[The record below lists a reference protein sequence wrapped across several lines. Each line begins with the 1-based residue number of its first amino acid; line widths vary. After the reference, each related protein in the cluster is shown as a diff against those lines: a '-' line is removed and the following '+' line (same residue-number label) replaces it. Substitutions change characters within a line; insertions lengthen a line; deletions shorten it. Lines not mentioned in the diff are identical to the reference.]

1 MAPTL
6 LKKASQ
12 QFIRLSSCD
21 SKNIFEPSPGPESNI
36 AEGSD
41 TQSTRRFR
49 NGTSKRWAPFR
60 GAETSKN
67 ANGFPE
73 EHSKA
78 CLLFRSVRRPEH
90 ATRSPDAKE
99 VLLMRKLR
107 LHPSA
112 MASNSTLVVRNSQK
126 RARSSLQLVNPTPS
140 TGLIT
145 PPSSEASDTL
155 TAPEE
160 KTTAETS
167 IESSTQPNWEILD
180 RRYNRRNPWTR
191 SSPEGRALSTIPEA
205 VVVQTRPTIATVE
218 RASAAKIFLETYFN
232 ELLYKPNTRA
242 LRSQYLESQLC
253 NYLLMTPEEK
263 DKIRV
268 QYRRQETCYLREL
281 RAMRAGSLVYHGKQD
296 SALLVNNYEPLQIL
310 GKGSFGVVRLVRE
323 KPAPGHAFPGQV
335 YAMKVIRKTEML
347 RNCQEGH
354 LRAERDFLV
363 ASEGSQW
370 AVPLIASFQDSA
382 NLYLVMEYMPGGDF
396 LGLLIRHNIL
406 LEPVAQFYIAEMILA
421 IEEVHRLNF
430 IHRDIKPDNF
440 LISAT
445 GHLKIS
451 DFGLAFD
458 DHWSHDAAYYNTH
471 RYSLVRRLN
480 IDINGDETDQ
490 KGSKDLLKHLEWY
503 QSLVSGL
510 DRHGKH
516 PLASNEDLRSLI
528 GWRNRHGNRTG
539 ARSVVGT
546 SQYMAPE
553 VVLSQKYDGR
563 RHFWQ
568 KKDVN
573 RRNKTLLKTFLF
585 PNSPLVSEKCR
596 DLISRLLQEKDVRLC
611 STRYQVKYRDSFK
624 NYVFPDNAEDIKA
637 HRWFRNTPWDRLQS
651 MPPPFT
657 PNLKSDDDAHYF
669 DESEPFEDWSESIP
683 SGVFLN
689 SEEVKE
695 LLFGFDPHVHTKA
708 MELIKIPFDAAKL
721 RSIDRDIDASKEL
734 QPSEKATLK
743 QFIRFYGHKERKRP
757 RDMLLR
763 DKETKKTSL
772 RIRKETAF
780 MGYTWRRM
788 RPGGYIDKKAT
799 GLHEM
804 GESQLPAPSID
815 AEC

>member
-1 MAPTL
+1 M
-6 LKKASQ
+6 
-12 QFIRLSSCD
+12 
-21 SKNIFEPSPGPESNI
+21 
-36 AEGSD
+36 
-41 TQSTRRFR
+41 
-49 NGTSKRWAPFR
+49 
-60 GAETSKN
+60 
-67 ANGFPE
+67 
-73 EHSKA
+73 
-78 CLLFRSVRRPEH
+78 
-90 ATRSPDAKE
+90 
-99 VLLMRKLR
+99 
-107 LHPSA
+107 
-112 MASNSTLVVRNSQK
+112 
-126 RARSSLQLVNPTPS
+126 
-140 TGLIT
+140 
-145 PPSSEASDTL
+145 
-155 TAPEE
+155 
-160 KTTAETS
+160 
-167 IESSTQPNWEILD
+167 D

-191 SSPEGRALSTIPEA
+191 SSPEGCALSTIPEA
-205 VVVQTRPTIATVE
+205 GVVQARPTIVTVE

-232 ELLYKPNTRA
+232 ELLYKPNARA
-242 LRSQYLESQLC
+242 LRGQCLESQLC

-263 DKIRV
+263 EKIRG
-268 QYRRQETCYLREL
+268 QYRRQETCHLREL
-281 RAMRAGSLVYHGKQD
+281 RAMRAGCLACHGKQD
-296 SALLVNNYEPLQIL
+296 STLLVNNYEPLQIL

-347 RNCQEGH
+347 RNSQEGH

-370 AVPLIASFQDSA
+370 AVPLIASFQDKA

-396 LGLLIRHNIL
+396 LGLLIRQNTL
-406 LEPVAQFYIAEMILA
+406 QEPIAQFYIAEMILA
-421 IEEVHRLNF
+421 IEEAHRLNF

-480 IDINGDETDQ
+480 ININGDETDQ

-510 DRHGKH
+510 DRHGKP

-528 GWRNRHGNRTG
+528 GWRNRHGNRTA

-553 VVLSQKYDGR
+553 DFRNTFSIPSKPVVSD
-563 RHFWQ
+563 
-568 KKDVN
+568 
-573 RRNKTLLKTFLF
+573 
-585 PNSPLVSEKCR
+585 KCR
-596 DLISRLLQEKDVRLC
+596 DLIRSLIQEKEIRLC
-611 STRYQVKYRDSFK
+611 SRRYQVKYRDSFK
-624 NYVFPDNAEDIKA
+624 HYVFPDNAEDIKA
-637 HRWFRNTPWDRLQS
+637 HRWFRNTHWDRLHS

-683 SGVFLN
+683 SGIFLN
-689 SEEVKE
+689 SEDVKE
-695 LLFGFDPHVHTKA
+695 LLFGFDPHVHAKA

-763 DKETKKTSL
+763 DKDTKKTSL

-788 RPGGYIDKKAT
+788 RPGGYIDQKVT
-799 GLHEM
+799 EVPEM
-804 GESQLPAPSID
+804 DESQLLAPSINTK
-815 AEC
+815 C